1 MWTIRLTRH
10 YPPSPPPF
18 HHSTA
23 LHPQGAATSAT
34 PAAVPAAKPKPNYVG
49 WAVAA
54 AVAAGLFWGLHNTVV
69 GQQLLAAVAGVV
81 DMVKEKVRGKGKE
94 RGVYASFQGWG
105 ACGCWP
111 RWRVCLT

>member
-1 MWTIRLTRH
+1 MD
-10 YPPSPPPF
+10 YPPDAPLPPFPPPF

-54 AVAAGLFWGLHNTVV
+54 AVAAGLFWGLHNTAV

-81 DMVKEKVRGKGKE
+81 DMVKEKVRGRWGGKGM
-94 RGVYASFQGWG
+94 RQVSAGGFRD
-105 ACGCWP
+105 GC
-111 RWRVCLT
+111 